1 MITVKCPYCFNENTK
16 VLESRDSEEDAT
28 RRRRECE
35 RCGKRFT
42 TYERAEIVH
51 LIVLKKDGSEADF
64 DRSKLRTGI
73 EKACEKRPIPQEAIE
88 GIVNNIEMKLRRR
101 SSMKV
106 KSSEIGDMVM
116 HRLRKLDEV
125 AYLRFASVY
134 RAFEDAKEF
143 KKEMDLLKR

>member
-51 LIVLKKDGSEADF
+51 LLVLKKDGSEEAF
-64 DRSKLRTGI
+64 DKNKLRTGI
-73 EKACEKRPIPQEAIE
+73 EKACKKRPIPPEAIE
-88 GIVNNIEMKLRRR
+88 GMVNNIEMKLRRR
-101 SSMKV
+101 SSTRV
-106 KSSEIGDMVM
+106 KSSTVGDMVM
-116 HRLRKLDEV
+116 TKLRKLDEV

-134 RAFEDAKEF
+134 RSFDDVKEF
-143 KKEMDLLKR
+143 KKELEMLRR

>member
-1 MITVKCPYCFNENTK
+1 MKCPYCFNENTK
-16 VLESRDSEEDAT
+16 VLESRDTEEDAT

-51 LIVLKKDGSEADF
+51 LIVLKKDGGEEPF
-64 DRSKLRTGI
+64 EKSKLRAGI
-73 EKACEKRPIPQEAIE
+73 EKACEKRPIPMEAIE
-88 GIVNNIEMKLRRR
+88 GMVNNIEMKLRRR
-101 SSMKV
+101 NSMKV

-116 HRLRKLDEV
+116 HRLRKLDDV

-134 RAFEDAKEF
+134 KSFDDAKEF
-143 KKEMDLLKR
+143 KKELDLLRR